1 MQMIAVVPVIRAA
14 SATPW
19 AWLPD
24 EKATTPRARSPGE
37 SVRSLLSA
45 PRILNAPARWS
56 PSHLKNTRYPLA
68 SSNDCDATTGVRW
81 MRPARRRAAALT
93 VSSVSE
99 AAADTTAEIIYSSHD
114 EAPRPARAGR
124 DDRRMLAGH
133 ARSHAPD
140 PPAPGADGRGL
151 GPGEDPPA
159 RRLGVPLRG
168 GRLAG
173 PRRWDGAAPCAAA
186 RAAARGTEEGGGGSR
201 RPRAARSDQQPRRHG
216 DRRRHHPPG
225 ARRLEARDRP
235 PGRRRH
241 AGRRRLGRLL
251 RGPRR
256 RHDRGPPDLGDGLDR
271 RHHVQPERRG
281 AHAEGRPVGGAVQ
294 IRREPGH
301 GKPVPDAHR
310 RGAKDLPGGHRRSV
324 RAVRCEAG
332 GGAAP
337 PPPEGPGRPPPAPRP
352 DPARRP
358 PPRR

>member
-19 AWLPD
+19 AWLPE

-99 AAADTTAEIIYSSHD
+99 AAADTTAAIIYSSHD
-114 EAPRPARAGR
+114 DAPRPA
-124 DDRRMLAGH
+124 
-133 ARSHAPD
+133 
-140 PPAPGADGRGL
+140 PA
-151 GPGEDPPA
+151 
-159 RRLGVPLRG
+159 
-168 GRLAG
+168 
-173 PRRWDGAAPCAAA
+173 C
-186 RAAARGTEEGGGGSR
+186 
-201 RPRAARSDQQPRRHG
+201 
-216 DRRRHHPPG
+216 
-225 ARRLEARDRP
+225 
-235 PGRRRH
+235 RH

-281 AHAEGRPVGGAVQ
+281 AHAEGRPVRGRDQ
-294 IRREPGH
+294 IRRAQGH

-332 GGAAP
+332 GGP
-337 PPPEGPGRPPPAPRP
+337 
-352 DPARRP
+352 
-358 PPRR
+358 